1 MLDWIIP
8 KAVAVEIGNT
18 FIPATKGFKNI
29 GFLVNVL
36 LKNVLVVTGIIAFVG
51 VVVAG
56 FNVVRHAGAM
66 EGEKAAQAKSALM
79 TAIIGLVVVA
89 GAYSIIQIVSTILG
103 YDILNPKLPPP

>member
-1 MLDWIIP
+1 MLDWVIQP
-8 KAVAVEIGNT
+8 ANAVEIGDT
-18 FIPATKGFKNI
+18 FVPAIKGFTNL

-56 FNVVRHAGAM
+56 FNVVQHAGAM
-66 EGEKAAQAKSALM
+66 EGEKAAQSKNALM

-103 YDILNPKLPPP
+103 YNILNPKLPPP